1 MKQYFVM
8 YSLRREKL
16 ATDMKDQELKYWTT
30 KPNAFLVAK
39 MNGKVVGCIS
49 YKQINQDTVE
59 MNRLAVDS
67 NHRGL
72 RIGRKLVEA
81 LNATAKNEGF
91 TTMYLE
97 TSDAQVDAW
106 KMYEKMGFS
115 FLRKMD
121 FGHGYGAFF
130 VNNFSGLC
138 VYAYT
143 QRL

>member
-1 MKQYFVM
+1 
-8 YSLRREKL
+8 
-16 ATDMKDQELKYWTT
+16 MKDQELKYWTT

-115 FLRKMD
+115 FLRKI
-121 FGHGYGAFF
+121 FWSQRLRRLPPKSPTVLRGFPFLTVRHGY
-130 VNNFSGLC
+130 C
-138 VYAYT
+138 
-143 QRL
+143 

>member
-1 MKQYFVM
+1 MKSLKTFVI
-8 YSLRREKL
+8 REKL
-16 ATDMKDQELKYWTT
+16 ASDMKDKELKFWTT

-39 MNGKVVGCIS
+39 INGKVVGCIS

-67 NHRGL
+67 NYRGL
-72 RIGRKLVEA
+72 GIGRKLVEA
-81 LNATAKNEGF
+81 LNDTAKNEGY

-115 FLRKMD
+115 FLRTMD
-121 FGHGYGAFF
+121 FGDGFGAFF
-130 VNNFSGLC
+130 VNHFSGLC
-138 VYAYT
+138 VFAYI